1 MKRMKEILSHFH
13 IRSLLKALVWTIL
26 LSFAYNI
33 AYIAMGNISDGRLYY
48 GAQIV
53 LSLLSSIGFYKICTL
68 AWTPKKEK
76 LTFEVLLRVLIFQG
90 IEILLVSAILV
101 PLAAVFASNMIVSVI
116 VQLVSA
122 AILIFI
128 IPVQLLYYYALFLQK
143 TTWKEIRQFIQT
155 VFRSHYRSIL
165 NAYCALL
172 LLVMAVDTFT
182 GGPFS
187 LAQGFYVPGVLS
199 NLLYCGNPLFSWM
212 YVLYL
217 TAAFSLPLSSMFAVL
232 FFLFV
237 IGCMYAYLDLNY
249 VGYIQEVCTDRGTK
263 RSKAHR

>member
-76 LTFEVLLRVLIFQG
+76 LTFEVLVRVLIFQG

-101 PLAAVFASNMIVSVI
+101 PLATVFASNTIVSVI

-128 IPVQLLYYYALFLQK
+128 IPVQLL
-143 TTWKEIRQFIQT
+143 
-155 VFRSHYRSIL
+155 
-165 NAYCALL
+165 
-172 LLVMAVDTFT
+172 
-182 GGPFS
+182 
-187 LAQGFYVPGVLS
+187 
-199 NLLYCGNPLFSWM
+199 
-212 YVLYL
+212 
-217 TAAFSLPLSSMFAVL
+217 
-232 FFLFV
+232 
-237 IGCMYAYLDLNY
+237 
-249 VGYIQEVCTDRGTK
+249 
-263 RSKAHR
+263 